1 MASYIIYGAAFA
13 LAATLFA
20 LLNELAWSLWIVWG
34 SLYVLMAALFALL
47 LGVAWAPFGALICAA
62 VAWRRGLDIRRYA
75 AAGAARSAMLIL
87 PWLYLLARM
96 SRLSFPKFLWALEYP
111 CMYGAMYVLWT
122 FGSILASLSSWKI
135 VQTSPISNVF
145 LVSALLSFCAL
156 VVSVKMARRANSLG
170 GRVRPA
176 SGEPTHP
183 AYARHFVYF
192 AIWLAFPFFLLFSPL
207 TDPDP
212 ATGETTLIQIAAIGA
227 ILAVEAL
234 VLAWMVLACR
244 RAGRSGAP
252 IRG

>member
-1 MASYIIYGAAFA
+1 MASFIIYGAAFA
-13 LAATLFA
+13 LASALFA
-20 LLNELAWSLWIVWG
+20 LLSEWAWSLLIVWG
-34 SLYVLMAALFALL
+34 SLYALMAALFALL
-47 LGVAWAPFGALICAA
+47 LGAAWAPFGALICAA
-62 VAWRRGLDIRRYA
+62 VAWRLGLPSRRYA

-96 SRLSFPKFLWALEYP
+96 SRLPIPKFLWTLEYP
-111 CMYGAMYVLWT
+111 CMYGIIYVLWT

-145 LVSALLSFCAL
+145 LVSALLSFGAL

-170 GRVRPA
+170 GRV
-176 SGEPTHP
+176 HP
-183 AYARHFVYF
+183 ARNGLSHPTYARQFAYF

>member
-96 SRLSFPKFLWALEYP
+96 SRLPVPKFLWALEYA
-111 CMYGAMYVLWT
+111 CMYGAIYGLWT
-122 FGSILASLSSWKI
+122 FGSILTLLSWWIVFQPSL
-135 VQTSPISNVF
+135 ISNAY
-145 LVSALLSFCAL
+145 LVSALLSFVAL
-156 VVSVKMARRANSLG
+156 VVSVKTAQRANSLG

-176 SGEPTHP
+176 SGEPPHP
-183 AYARHFVYF
+183 AYARQFVYF

-207 TDPDP
+207 TDLDP
-212 ATGETTLIQIAAIGA
+212 ATRETTLIQIAAIGA